1 MSQLQEIKM
10 ICDALG
16 SKPKA
21 KWCDDGYVLT
31 RFELK
36 DQRWETGSEQVPQ
49 VSLTL
54 PVKK

>member
-1 MSQLQEIKM
+1 M